1 MDRGIDWR
9 LRVVRLR
16 VVWLLVLRLRVLRVL
31 RVRVRLVRLRL
42 RVVAQR
48 RGAVI
53 LQRRDG
59 EKGRRVG
66 CVVDEVLLRGRCG
79 NGGSRGKCGKC
90 GSREK
95 CWSRGKCGSREKC
108 WSRGKC
114 GRAEQGG
121 KCNVRVVSKERQG
134 RVVEEERVVNR
145 GEDRRDRYDVAV
157 AAVVGNM

>member
-59 EKGRRVG
+59 EKGRRVDGNVVG

-79 NGGSRGKCGKC
+79 NGGSRGKC
-90 GSREK
+90 
-95 CWSRGKCGSREKC
+95 GKCGSREKC